1 MSTLWPK
8 KLPRHTDSH
17 AEKKFYETLKK
28 GLPKGWHAWHS
39 MRLRDRKTGQPDET
53 DFLFADPSR
62 PSILILEVKGGQI
75 EVSDGQWRQNGH
87 IMEPP
92 PLKQALDFRSLL
104 IDRFRKLNIKAPKMG
119 CAVCFPD
126 ALFEKDPSEDDLRG
140 LVIGEMDLPYLEKVL
155 PTVMAKAVPNPWPV
169 SNNRWRHTL
178 HEFWGETWVPEICL
192 GSRVQLDEENRLKL
206 DHAQLEIMESYED
219 NNRLLIQGGAGTG
232 KTLLAMEVAQREA
245 AKGKRVL
252 LLCFTE
258 ALAAFLSG
266 CLRKSNV
273 EVGAVKQF
281 AMHLLGEISP
291 GKPVSR
297 TVDYWEEVTLRAAV
311 DGLPSEEKRWDTI
324 ILDEGQDFSG
334 NDFELARECVR
345 PQGKLW
351 IFADHGQA
359 FWPDRLLN
367 SEMIEGFPK
376 CKLKK
381 PYRCHPAIQHLD
393 DCYAGH
399 CEPDQKLLQK
409 GLKEGAIGIVT
420 SSEERLLKQIE
431 KEIKRLLSGGLKP
444 GDIAVLSLRGRGS
457 EEGITHRR
465 EIGGHPIVLAT
476 DPRAAENI
484 ICDTFLRFKG
494 LERPAVI
501 VTDLRLVS
509 NRYEKRMHIA
519 VSRALSLLRIVGV
532 EEEIRKDK
540 RLAGLI

>member
-1 MSTLWPK
+1 
-8 KLPRHTDSH
+8 
-17 AEKKFYETLKK
+17 
-28 GLPKGWHAWHS
+28 
-39 MRLRDRKTGQPDET
+39 
-53 DFLFADPSR
+53 
-62 PSILILEVKGGQI
+62 
-75 EVSDGQWRQNGH
+75 
-87 IMEPP
+87 
-92 PLKQALDFRSLL
+92 
-104 IDRFRKLNIKAPKMG
+104 
-119 CAVCFPD
+119 
-126 ALFEKDPSEDDLRG
+126 
-140 LVIGEMDLPYLEKVL
+140 
-155 PTVMAKAVPNPWPV
+155 
-169 SNNRWRHTL
+169 
-178 HEFWGETWVPEICL
+178 
-192 GSRVQLDEENRLKL
+192 
-206 DHAQLEIMESYED
+206 
-219 NNRLLIQGGAGTG
+219 
-232 KTLLAMEVAQREA
+232 MEVAQREA

-258 ALAAFLSG
+258 ALAASLSE
-266 CLRKSNV
+266 CFNKSDV

-291 GKPVSR
+291 GKPLSK
-297 TVDYWEEVTLRAAV
+297 TMDYWEEVTLRAAV
-311 DGLPSEEKRWDTI
+311 DAVPSEDNRWDTV

-334 NDFELARECVR
+334 NDFELAGECVR

-351 IFADHGQA
+351 IFADYGQA
-359 FWPDRLLN
+359 FWPDRLLS
-367 SEMIEGFPK
+367 SEMLGSFPK

-393 DCYAGH
+393 DCYSEH
-399 CEPDQKLLQK
+399 CEPDQKLLQE
-409 GLKEGAIGIVT
+409 GLKEGAIRIVA

-476 DPRAAENI
+476 DPRVGENI

-509 NRYEKRMHIA
+509 DLYEKRMHIA

-532 EEEIRKDK
+532 ESEIKKD
-540 RLAGLI
+540 RILAGLL